1 MRNLQTTDVFA
12 AFRLISKIGVRE
24 EIREVA
30 KQAEANKG
38 KKVQIDFGFDLMF
51 GILEKATQKNA
62 ENEIYIFIADLLGCE
77 PNEVAVMN
85 PTKLFKCLLEVA
97 NVEEWK
103 DFFGYVRAL
112 IMKK

>member
-1 MRNLQTTDVFA
+1 MRSLQTTDVFA
-12 AFRLISKIGVRE
+12 AFRLACKIGVRE

-30 KQAEANKG
+30 KQAEESKG

-51 GILEKATQKNA
+51 GILEKAAQKNA
-62 ENEIYIFIADLLGCE
+62 ENEIYIFLADLLECNPE
-77 PNEVAVMN
+77 EVATMN
-85 PTKLFKCLLEVA
+85 PVKLLKSLLEVA

-103 DFFGYVRAL
+103 DFFGYVRKL